1 MNISDLSLNS
11 SFYYPNNNELN
22 FKLLQKNFYNFKKFF
37 AKECSILY
45 IVGPKGISK
54 SLFLLF
60 YCHLQNWAYSYPLL
74 YINYKGMINLKYE
87 GKKNIFKKEMVYL
100 FFKEN
105 ELINFYNE
113 KVYEALKTKTLL
125 KFIHDFLEHLLNIYK
140 NTFKEEIIAVI
151 DNFDE
156 DDEDK

>member
-1 MNISDLSLNS
+1 
-11 SFYYPNNNELN
+11 
-22 FKLLQKNFYNFKKFF
+22 
-37 AKECSILY
+37 
-45 IVGPKGISK
+45 
-54 SLFLLF
+54 
-60 YCHLQNWAYSYPLL
+60 
-74 YINYKGMINLKYE
+74 MINLKYE

-125 KFIHDFLEHLLNIYK
+125 KFIHDFLEHLLIIYK
-140 NTFKEEIIAVI
+140 NTFRKEIIAVI

-156 DDEDK
+156 DDEDKLIILNKIIELVKKESNLQKMRLIISGRCQYMYNQQMFYLKNELNMESQQIEK

>member
-1 MNISDLSLNS
+1 
-11 SFYYPNNNELN
+11 
-22 FKLLQKNFYNFKKFF
+22 
-37 AKECSILY
+37 
-45 IVGPKGISK
+45 
-54 SLFLLF
+54 
-60 YCHLQNWAYSYPLL
+60 
-74 YINYKGMINLKYE
+74 MINLKYE

-125 KFIHDFLEHLLNIYK
+125 KFIHDFLEHLLNIYI